1 VKFMSRIL
9 EGLMARRGLVE
20 PREGIGL
27 AFLYWVVVAAV
38 EASVEE
44 EERKRPP
51 TEAAPSKGLV
61 SPPEPSTGDM
71 CGGGEAQA
79 AAQS

>member
-1 VKFMSRIL
+1 MLKLPQAARKAACMRAGTMKFTSRIL
-9 EGLMARRGLVE
+9 EGLVVCRGLVE

-44 EERKRPP
+44 EE
-51 TEAAPSKGLV
+51 
-61 SPPEPSTGDM
+61 
-71 CGGGEAQA
+71 
-79 AAQS
+79 

>member
-1 VKFMSRIL
+1 LLVLILTKFTSRIL
-9 EGLMARRGLVE
+9 EGLVVCRGLVE

-44 EERKRPP
+44 EE
-51 TEAAPSKGLV
+51 
-61 SPPEPSTGDM
+61 
-71 CGGGEAQA
+71 
-79 AAQS
+79 

>member
-44 EERKRPP
+44 EE
-51 TEAAPSKGLV
+51 
-61 SPPEPSTGDM
+61 
-71 CGGGEAQA
+71 
-79 AAQS
+79 